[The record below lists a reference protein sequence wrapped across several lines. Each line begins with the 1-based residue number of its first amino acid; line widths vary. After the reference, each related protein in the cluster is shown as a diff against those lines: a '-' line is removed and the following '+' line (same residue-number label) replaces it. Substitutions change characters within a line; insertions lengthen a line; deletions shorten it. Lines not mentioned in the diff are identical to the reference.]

1 MNLNKYKLLKKF
13 LSFSIGG
20 YIALIIGFFITP
32 IITRMISPE
41 QYGVFSMFTVG
52 VNIFVL
58 ICGLGLD
65 QGFVRYFYEENE
77 NKRDS
82 LLYSCIKLPIL
93 LVLLVSFF
101 IIVFRKKVSLFLFEE
116 YNFKMIVIFILMILF
131 SLINRFSILIV
142 RMNQKAKLFSLFQI
156 ITQISNFIFIIL
168 FFKNYGNNY
177 KTLVIAGLLSLVLV
191 TVVSI
196 FTERKN
202 WIYSKEKG
210 KFSSKELIK
219 YSLPLSVTM
228 ALNWIFSSGDKIVI
242 KYFSTL
248 TELGLYAAAFKIVAL
263 LNIIQIGFTTFWTPV
278 AYEKYEKNKDEKI
291 FFEKIHEYISFF
303 MFLVA
308 VVLLMG
314 KDLLIII
321 LGPKY
326 SLASDIMPM
335 LTLMP
340 IMYTISETTV
350 LGINFYKKT
359 KYHLYISISVAILNV
374 IGNLLLV
381 PKLGAKGAAISTG
394 LSYVVFFSL
403 RTYFSLKFIKFNF
416 NLKRFYLIS
425 LILVIFAIYLSF
437 NNNIII
443 IIKAGISIIG
453 LIIFLY
459 RNMIK
464 SIYVEFIKKG
474 VN

>member
-1 MNLNKYKLLKKF
+1 MKNNLLKKF

-20 YIALIIGFFITP
+20 YIALGIGFFTTP
-32 IITRMISPE
+32 IVTRMISPE
-41 QYGVFSMFTVG
+41 QYGISSIFTVAI
-52 VNIFVL
+52 NICIL

-65 QGFVRYFYEENE
+65 QGFVRYFYEETE
-77 NKRDS
+77 NKRNS
-82 LLYSCIKLPIL
+82 LLYSCIKMPMLLIL
-93 LVLLVSFF
+93 LMSFF
-101 IIVFRKKVSLFLFEE
+101 IICFRKKISLFLFQE
-116 YNFKMIVIFILMILF
+116 YSFEMIIVFILMIFF

-142 RMNQKAKLFSLFQI
+142 RMNQKGKLFSLFQI
-156 ITQISNFIFIIL
+156 LTQISNFVFIIL
-168 FFKNYGNNY
+168 LFKNYGNNY
-177 KTLVIAGLLSLVLV
+177 KTLIISGILSLFLV
-191 TVVSI
+191 TTISI
-196 FTERKN
+196 VTERKN
-202 WIYSKEKG
+202 WIYSKEDS

-219 YSLPLSVTM
+219 YSLPLSITM
-228 ALNWIFSSGDKIVI
+228 ALNWVFSSGDKIVI

-263 LNIIQIGFTTFWTPV
+263 LSIIQTGFTTFWTPV
-278 AYEKYEKNKDEKI
+278 AYERYEKNKDEKI
-291 FFEKIHEYISFF
+291 FFEKIYEYISFF
-303 MFLVA
+303 MFLIA
-308 VVLLMG
+308 VILLMG
-314 KDLLIII
+314 KDLLIMI

-326 SLASDIMPM
+326 ILASDIMPM

-350 LGINFYKKT
+350 LGINFHKKT
-359 KYHLYISISVAILNV
+359 KYHLYISITVAVLNIV
-374 IGNLLLV
+374 GNILLV
-381 PKLGAKGAAISTG
+381 PKFGAKGAAISTG

-425 LILVIFAIYLSF
+425 LMLVIFAIYLSF
-437 NNNIII
+437 NNSIII
-443 IIKAGISIIG
+443 IIKVGISIIG

>member
-1 MNLNKYKLLKKF
+1 MKNSLLKKF

-20 YIALIIGFFITP
+20 YIALAIGFFITP

-41 QYGVFSMFTVG
+41 QYGVYSIFTVAI
-52 VNIFVL
+52 NMCIL

-65 QGFVRYFYEENE
+65 QGFVRHFYEENE
-77 NKRDS
+77 NKRDR
-82 LLYSCIKLPIL
+82 LLYSCIKIPIL
-93 LVLLVSFF
+93 LTILISFF
-101 IIVFRKKVSLFLFEE
+101 IIFFRKKVSLFLFEE
-116 YNFKMIVIFILMILF
+116 YSFEMIIIFILMIFL

-156 ITQISNFIFIIL
+156 LTQVLNFIFIIL

-177 KTLVIAGLLSLVLV
+177 KTLVVAGIMSLFLV
-191 TVVSI
+191 TIISI
-196 FTERKN
+196 VTERKN
-202 WIYSKEKG
+202 WTYNKEMG
-210 KFSSKELIK
+210 KCSSKELIK
-219 YSLPLSVTM
+219 YSFPLSITM
-228 ALNWIFSSGDKIVI
+228 ALNWVFSSGDKIVI

-263 LNIIQIGFTTFWTPV
+263 LNIIQTGFTTFWTPV
-278 AYEKYEKNKDEKI
+278 AYEKYEKNKEEKI
-291 FFEKIHEYISFF
+291 FFEKIHEYMSFF

-308 VVLLMG
+308 VILLMG
-314 KDLLIII
+314 KDLLIMI

-326 SLASDIMPM
+326 ALASDIMPM

-359 KYHLYISISVAILNV
+359 KYHLYISISVVILNV
-374 IGNLLLV
+374 IGNLILV

-394 LSYVVFFSL
+394 IVYIVFFTL

-416 NLKRFYLIS
+416 NLKRFYLIVFM
-425 LILVIFAIYLSF
+425 LVIFAIYLSF
-437 NNNIII
+437 YNNIVVIFKIGITII
-443 IIKAGISIIG
+443 S

-459 RNMIK
+459 RKMIK
-464 SIYVEFIKKG
+464 DLYVEFIKKG
-474 VN
+474 V